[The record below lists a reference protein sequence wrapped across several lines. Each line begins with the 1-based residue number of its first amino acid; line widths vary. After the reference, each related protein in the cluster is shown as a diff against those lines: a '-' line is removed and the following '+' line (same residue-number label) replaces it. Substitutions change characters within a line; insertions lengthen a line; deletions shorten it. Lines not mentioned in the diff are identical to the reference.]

1 MAACREP
8 ESSLESGELFTSSV
22 CMITMR
28 KREGDVEQVQ
38 MGCKDRAACLVQ
50 KVFFSVLWL
59 THFNNFRKTT
69 LSMVRD
75 IVKTSASP
83 QLQKECQSADNVARM
98 IALWMLIQIS
108 LIGNLISLPKNTIFC
123 KNLQKFTF

>member
-28 KREGDVEQVQ
+28 KRKGDVEQVQ

-50 KVFFSVLWL
+50 KVLFSVLWL

-98 IALWMLIQIS
+98 IAERLHCWMLIQIS
-108 LIGNLISLPKNTIFC
+108 LIGNLTSLHKDTIFC
-123 KNLQKFTF
+123 KPF